1 MNIASAAGQRKPNLS
16 PADTKSKKGGDR
28 NDKAEPIDTPL
39 DTRNLD
45 EGPAAKPTGLFL
57 RRKLPDLGP
66 GRAKGSSQQGIRSN
80 GRKIVNEKN
89 QHQVSKYKKG
99 VTK

>member
-1 MNIASAAGQRKPNLS
+1 MGIPSAAGQRKPDLS

-28 NDKAEPIDTPL
+28 NEKAEPIDTPL
-39 DTRNLD
+39 DTGNLD

-66 GRAKGSSQQGIRSN
+66 GRAKGSSQQGIRSTGGKLGSEATN
-80 GRKIVNEKN
+80 
-89 QHQVSKYKKG
+89 
-99 VTK
+99 TK